1 MICLSMTQGPRRN
14 FTVED
19 IAVIMFYSNLVLDPL
34 VYGLGSRDF
43 RDKIGK
49 PDLHIYILKK
59 YSNILKWF
67 IYCTELDE
75 LEL

>member
-1 MICLSMTQGPRRN
+1 MTQGPRRN

-59 YSNILKWF
+59 Y
-67 IYCTELDE
+67 
-75 LEL
+75 